1 MRVSPREAK
10 RRSNAR
16 AARRKMQQSL
26 YAAFG
31 DLAMLEHSALVVW
44 TRGQMNGVRVMIKRL
59 GLGCSA

>member
-10 RRSNAR
+10 RRANAR
-16 AARRKMQQSL
+16 NLRRQMDRSL

-44 TRGQMNGVRVMIKRL
+44 TRGQMNGVRVMLKRL